1 MIREDVGIVIL
12 GSQDERHG
20 LLPKDTDTKIAT
32 YVAFK
37 AASLTGA
44 KLVGIVNSA
53 AEHEYIRHGRHH
65 TPAIVL
71 LDIKRIIENSRERLG
86 IKKFIIVNGHGG
98 NKLVLKHLP
107 EIEGALAVDIAFNN
121 KLIELEGAH
130 AATEEC
136 SMAVAAGLVSPK
148 GLRGQGDFERFPEVG
163 FVGMKEA
170 HVDKVLKRLALKT
183 EKEGVKVDVN
193 LGLKLLEKAVSS
205 LVDSIKEM

>member
-37 AASLTGA
+37 AASQTRA

-86 IKKFIIVNGHGG
+86 IKKFVIVNGHGG
-98 NKLVLKHLP
+98 NKLILKYMP
-107 EIEGALAVDIAFNN
+107 EIEGALSVDIAFNN

-130 AATEEC
+130 AASNEC
-136 SMAVAAGLVSPK
+136 SMAAAASLANSAE
-148 GLRGQGDFERFPEVG
+148 LTGQGDFKRFPEVG

-170 HVDKVLKRLALKT
+170 HVDEVLKRLALKT
-183 EKEGVKVDVN
+183 EQVGVKVDVN
-193 LGLKLLEKAVSS
+193 LGRRLLEKAVSDI
-205 LVDSIKEM
+205 VDEIIRM